1 MPEEIR
7 ENPKNTPG
15 LEILGDGRAAAPTNL
30 SGRECCGARWRTS
43 IHMNQNS
50 KRKKANTTTSER
62 PSGQPVEHAE
72 FSAALMAIFQIRKK
86 LGPKNQNSSPT
97 TLCERPGHDIFKA
110 HKQL

>member
-15 LEILGDGRAAAPTNL
+15 LEIVGDGRAAAPTNL

-72 FSAALMAIFQIRKK
+72 FSAALMAIF
-86 LGPKNQNSSPT
+86 
-97 TLCERPGHDIFKA
+97 
-110 HKQL
+110 